1 MTASARRRPAVW
13 AALATATVLALA
25 ACSAGATTSTDG
37 SSTAAGG
44 DSAATLNVGL
54 ASVPASLDF
63 TATGGSAIYQALVGN
78 VYEGLVA
85 LDENGEIQPLL
96 ATDWTISED
105 GLTYS
110 FTLREGVTFHDGT
123 PFTADVVKSS
133 LERLPEWTANTPGF
147 LDAIDHVD
155 VVSDLQADVVLSEPD
170 ASTLFYLSTVLGV
183 MIAPDS
189 VATLATEANGTGP
202 FTFTSYEQGVAMELT
217 RNDDYWGEPAGVSAV
232 TLTYFADASSAA
244 NALRTG
250 GVDALFQA
258 EAYDQ
263 IASFESDDTYTVT
276 TGTTQSVVVMTI
288 NSQQAEL
295 SDLRVRQAISRAIDK
310 EAVLAAAT
318 SGYGTVLSGPSVP
331 TDPWYAEFDENAYD
345 PDSARELLADAGVTD
360 LTLHFTVPNRP
371 YAQAVAQVVQSDLAE
386 VGITADLDVQEFPAV
401 WLESTMTNHEFDLTV
416 INHTEAR
423 GMVSYADPTY
433 YWSYDDADVQADFAA
448 ASAALTDVDQ
458 VAAMESAQAQ
468 IVADAPGVWLY
479 NTPNIVVARTGVTGM
494 PENYLGVGI
503 DLSGVTVAD

>member
-1 MTASARRRPAVW
+1 MSVTAGRRPAAW
-13 AALATATVLALA
+13 ATLATVAALALA
-25 ACSAGATTSTDG
+25 ACSAGAGTSTETG
-37 SSTAAGG
+37 STAAAG
-44 DSAATLNVGL
+44 DSAATLDVGL
-54 ASVPASLDF
+54 ASVPESLDF
-63 TATGGSAIYQALVGN
+63 TATSGSAIFQALVGN
-78 VYEGLVA
+78 VYEGLVQ
-85 LDENGEIQPLL
+85 LGEDGEIEPLL
-96 ATDWTISED
+96 ATGWTISDD

-110 FTLREGVTFHDGT
+110 FTLREGVTFQDGT

-133 LERLPEWTANTPGF
+133 LERLPEWTANTPTLLG
-147 LDAIDHVD
+147 AIDHVD
-155 VVSDLQADVVLSEPD
+155 VVSDQQADVVLSEPD
-170 ASTLFYLSTVLGV
+170 ANTLFYLATVLGV

-202 FTFTSYEQGVAMELT
+202 FSFVSYDQGVAMVLD
-217 RNDDYWGEPAGVSAV
+217 RNDDYWGEAAGVSEV
-232 TLTYFADASSAA
+232 TLTYFADATSAA

-263 IASFESDDTYTVT
+263 IASFESDADYTVT

-288 NSQQAEL
+288 NSQQAAL

-310 EAVLAAAT
+310 DAVLAAAT

-331 TDPWYAEFDENAYD
+331 TDPWYAEFDENSYD
-345 PDSARELLADAGVTD
+345 PDSARELLAEAGVTD
-360 LTLHFTVPNRP
+360 LTLNFTVPNRP

-386 VGITADLDVQEFPAV
+386 VGITATLEVQEFPAV
-401 WLESTMTNHEFDLTV
+401 WLESTMTDHDFDLTV

-423 GMVSYADPTY
+423 NLVNYADPTY
-433 YWSYDDADVQADFAA
+433 YWGYDDADVQADFATA
-448 ASAALTDVDQ
+448 AAAVTEDDQ
-458 VAAMESAQAQ
+458 VAAISAAQEQ

-479 NTPNIVVARTGVTGM
+479 NTPNIVVTRAGVTGL

-503 DLSGVTVAD
+503 DLAGATVAS

>member
-1 MTASARRRPAVW
+1 MR
-13 AALATATVLALA
+13 
-25 ACSAGATTSTDG
+25 
-37 SSTAAGG
+37 
-44 DSAATLNVGL
+44 
-54 ASVPASLDF
+54 
-63 TATGGSAIYQALVGN
+63 
-78 VYEGLVA
+78 
-85 LDENGEIQPLL
+85 LDESGEIEPLL
-96 ATDWTISED
+96 ATDWTLSDD

-133 LERLPEWTANTPGF
+133 LERLPEWTANSPSF

-155 VVSDLQADVVLSEPD
+155 VVSASQADVVLSEPD
-170 ASTLFYLSTVLGV
+170 ANTLFYLATVLGV

-189 VATLATEANGTGP
+189 VPTLATEANGTGP
-202 FTFTSYEQGVAMELT
+202 FTFASYEQGVEMVLD
-217 RNDDYWGEPAGVSAV
+217 RNDDYWGEPAGVSQV
-232 TLTYFADASSAA
+232 SLTYFADASSAA

-263 IASFESDDTYTVT
+263 IATFEQDDAFTVT
-276 TGTTQSVVVMTI
+276 AGTTQSVVVMTI
-288 NSQQAEL
+288 NSRQPEL
-295 SDLRVRQAISRAIDK
+295 ADVRVRQAISRAIDK

-331 TDPWYAEFDENAYD
+331 TDPWYEESDQNAYD
-345 PDSARELLADAGVTD
+345 PDSARELLAEAGVTA
-360 LTLHFTVPNRP
+360 LTLDFTVPNRP

-386 VGITADLDVQEFPAV
+386 IGVTATLDVQEFPAV

-433 YWSYDDADVQADFAA
+433 YWSYDNPDVQADFAA
-448 ASAALTDVDQ
+448 AGAALTPDEQ
-458 VAAMESAQAQ
+458 VAAVRAAQEQ

-479 NTPNIVVARTGVTGM
+479 NTPNIVVARSGVAGL

-503 DLSGVTVAD
+503 ELGGVTVTD

>member
-1 MTASARRRPAVW
+1 MTTSLRRPAAW
-13 AALATATVLALA
+13 AALATATALVLA
-25 ACSAGATTSTDG
+25 ACSAG
-37 SSTAAGG
+37 SSTATDDSSTGAGG
-44 DSAATLNVGL
+44 DSAATLTVGL
-54 ASVPASLDF
+54 ASVPQSLDF
-63 TATGGSAIYQALVGN
+63 TATGGSAIFQALVGN
-78 VYEGLVA
+78 VYEGLVH
-85 LDENGEIQPLL
+85 LDESGAIQPLL
-96 ATDWTISED
+96 ATDWTISDD

-133 LERLPEWTANTPGF
+133 LERLGEWTANSPSF
-147 LDAIDHVD
+147 LAAIDHVE
-155 VVSDLQADVVLSEPD
+155 VVSDHQADVVLSEPD
-170 ASTLFYLSTVLGV
+170 ANTLFYLSTVLGV

-202 FTFTSYEQGVAMELT
+202 FTFGSYEQGVAMVLD
-217 RNDDYWGEPAGVSAV
+217 RNDDYWGEPAGVSQV
-232 TLTYFADASSAA
+232 TLSYFADASSAA

-263 IASFESDDTYTVT
+263 IASFESDSAYTVT
-276 TGTTQSVVVMTI
+276 TGTTQSVVVLTM
-288 NSQQAEL
+288 NSQQPAL
-295 SDLRVRQAISRAIDK
+295 ADLRVRQAISRAIDK
-310 EAVLAAAT
+310 DAVLAAAT
-318 SGYGTVLSGPSVP
+318 SGYGTTLSGPAVP
-331 TDPWYAEFDENAYD
+331 TDPWFAEFDENAYD
-345 PDSARELLADAGVTD
+345 PGSARTLLEEAGVSD

-386 VGITADLDVQEFPAV
+386 IGVTATLDVQEFPAV

-423 GMVSYADPTY
+423 NLISYGDPTY

-448 ASAALTDVDQ
+448 AAAAPTEDEQ
-458 VAAMESAQAQ
+458 VAAISSAQEQ

-479 NTPNIVVARTGVTGM
+479 NAPNIVVARAGVTGM

-503 DLSGVTVAD
+503 ELGGATVAS